1 MGGNNRETI
10 KIACQVSITICFFI
24 YGYISLRF
32 KKFEG
37 KLFRFCNF
45 TFIIAGL
52 IKTVG
57 DSWFDFLALFIPIV
71 ILYQFEAQYPDVPL
85 EDVPSKKDKSK

>member
-1 MGGNNRETI
+1 METI
-10 KIACQVSITICFFI
+10 KIVIQSVLLFAFFI

-32 KKFEG
+32 EKFEG
-37 KLFRFCNF
+37 KVFRFCNF

-71 ILYQFEAQYPDVPL
+71 VLYQFEDQYPDVPL
-85 EDVPSKKDKSK
+85 EDVPSKKNKPK